1 MKYEQLIDAAF
12 KRLGFQPRLGQR
24 EAVNQILEA
33 YLDEGMQNVVLNAS
47 TGAGKSIIGTVVAE
61 CLTANK
67 GIADDGI
74 KSSISLTATN
84 VLAKQYH
91 DTYEKLE
98 GRKFIMIKGANNYA
112 CSALSQGGE
121 DETADA
127 CAWFTMMQNQ
137 SEFSDVLNRHCNRCE
152 YLDTKK
158 RRNTI
163 RHLTTNYSFYFVD
176 RMYTGK
182 FEDRDL
188 VIWDEAHLVNDLF
201 SEHNAI
207 YFSEKRVQQMIMEIT
222 DTITV
227 SDVSIA
233 KKLRQI
239 GIDCGIPDKI
249 NKTNYQAYLRALQ
262 EIYGYVKEQGEE
274 MAERSLRQGNM
285 KAYTR
290 YFRFSK
296 KYEGLS
302 CKIDDFFNYE
312 YDHVFEYKE
321 EEKACS
327 VKPVFVGSMFDA
339 LQASPR
345 NLFMSATVSGPFMIK
360 TMNLNPQ
367 QTKFIK
373 LPPFFPKENKEI
385 VFFDP
390 LSLSYTSLQNPE
402 TVKKLRKNA
411 AKIVEHHM
419 EKNDRGI
426 VLAPSFKLQNEII
439 SELQPL
445 IRKGVLK
452 LFEHKQGEKLEH
464 IVAQFKAFKGTNAVL
479 ISPAMFEG
487 IDLPGDLSRFQI
499 LVKAPFPS
507 LGDKR
512 MKYILDHHPDLYNAI
527 TIMKIVQ
534 GAGRSVRSPEDHA
547 VTYILDQN
555 AQRLFTG
562 NHNVWKDEFVTR
574 FTSFLE

>member
-12 KRLGFQPRLGQR
+12 KRLGFAPRRGQKD
-24 EAVNQILEA
+24 AVNQILEA
-33 YLDEGMQNVVLNAS
+33 FLDEGMQNVVLNAS

-98 GRKFIMIKGANNYA
+98 GRKFIMIKGANNYP
-112 CSALSQGGE
+112 CSALSQNGE
-121 DETADA
+121 EETADA
-127 CAWFTMMQNQ
+127 CAWFTMMQAQ
-137 SEFSDVLNRHCNRCE
+137 GEFGDVLNRHCAKCE
-152 YLDTKK
+152 YIDTKK

-207 YFSEKRVQQMIMEIT
+207 YFSEKRIQQMIMEIT

-227 SDVSIA
+227 SDISIA

-239 GIDCGIPDKI
+239 GVDCSIPDKI

-262 EIYGYVKEQGEE
+262 EIYSYVKEQGEE
-274 MAERSLRQGNM
+274 MAERSLRQNNM

-290 YFRFSK
+290 YFRFAK

-345 NLFMSATVSGPFMIK
+345 NLFMSATVSGSFMIK
-360 TMNLNPQ
+360 TMNLNPS

-390 LSLSYTSLQNPE
+390 LSLSYQSLQNPE
-402 TVKKLRKNA
+402 TVQKLRKNA
-411 AKIVEHHM
+411 AKIVAHHM
-419 EKNDRGI
+419 ENKDRGI
-426 VLAPSFKLQNEII
+426 ILAPSFKLQNEIV

-445 IRKGVLK
+445 IRKGALK
-452 LFEHKQGEKLEH
+452 LFEHKQGEKLEQ
-464 IVAQFKAFKGTNAVL
+464 IVAQFKAYKGTNAVL